1 MRAKA
6 LRVYASG
13 AFVAAG
19 GGDHLPLCRYN
30 AAFCAE
36 LGRYVDDHPIFYDI
50 PDFQS
55 SGGEFFRSL
64 VAPGIARHC
73 AATCNSD

>member
-6 LRVYASG
+6 LRFYASG

-19 GGDHLPLCRYN
+19 GGDHSPLCRYN
-30 AAFCAE
+30 AAFRAE
-36 LGRYVDDHPIFYDI
+36 LGRYVDDHPIFHNI

-55 SGGEFFRSL
+55 SGGAFRSL

-73 AATCNSD
+73 AATCNSG